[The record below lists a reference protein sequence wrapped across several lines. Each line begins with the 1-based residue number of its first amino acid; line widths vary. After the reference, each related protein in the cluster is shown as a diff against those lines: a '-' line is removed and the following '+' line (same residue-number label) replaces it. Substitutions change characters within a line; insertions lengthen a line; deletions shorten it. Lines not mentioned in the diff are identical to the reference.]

1 MERAFEKSV
10 CLGTAV
16 VYALFLF
23 LISLPNGLI
32 LVALYRNPL
41 RCFRKAFSVFLVFI
55 AAVDLFNGV
64 VACFGK
70 MIMRFLCAF
79 GERQI
84 SQEGEIVTILEY
96 TGVNSSILLVTAMS
110 LDRFVSVVFPHF
122 YLHKVKP
129 RKLVACNTTIVIF
142 SAIFAS
148 VQLTG
153 ISIDVYR
160 SIDIHLHTTF
170 PLVTCISAYLGIF
183 FVLRKRS
190 RVDLQRQAFMLN
202 NSGLHD
208 MRRQRDAQME
218 RKLVTT
224 SFFILL
230 FLIISLAPY
239 FIAVLLEANCS
250 GCRGKKW
257 FFGLRESTI
266 TFLYINST
274 VNPFLT
280 TYRIKELK
288 HSVKSVLG
296 LTRRDNENS
305 SGSALPPTSLRND
318 VSMT

>member
-16 VYALFLF
+16 AYAFLLLF
-23 LISLPNGLI
+23 ISLPNALI

-41 RCFRKAFSVFLVFI
+41 RCFRKAFSVFLAFI
-55 AAVDLFNGV
+55 AVVDLFNGV

-70 MIMRFLCAF
+70 VIIRFICAF
-79 GERQI
+79 GEREI

-110 LDRFVSVVFPHF
+110 VDRLISVVFPHF

-129 RKLVACNTTIVIF
+129 WKLVVCDTTIVVF
-142 SAIFAS
+142 SSIFAS
-148 VQLTG
+148 LQLTG
-153 ISIDVYR
+153 ISIDVYV

-170 PLVTCISAYLGIF
+170 PLVTCFSAYLGIF

-190 RVDLQRQAFMLN
+190 RVDLQRQSCTPN
-202 NSGLHD
+202 NSELHD
-208 MRRQRDAQME
+208 MRRLRVAQMD

-230 FLIISLAPY
+230 FLIISLVPY
-239 FIAVLLEANCS
+239 FAAILLEANCS

-257 FFGLRESTI
+257 FFVLRESTI
-266 TFLYINST
+266 AFLYINSM

-280 TYRIKELK
+280 TYRIKELQ

-296 LTRRDNENS
+296 LMRRDTENNS
-305 SGSALPPTSLRND
+305 VSVLPPTSLRNAF
-318 VSMT
+318 SM